1 MNGKK
6 SYLISFTALFSK
18 RGYELKIG
26 FEQIINANNQ
36 YHLTAPVNST
46 YKTLIEDTMKNA
58 NKAPHSATG
67 LFGRLGSAEYI
78 TQYDGFEVETVV
90 ASIVSYLS
98 GIHKYFHGETVT
110 DGTTDGQQDARR
122 LEQILEAEGAALGF
136 SVGDTMLSAI
146 GISPYTTSYLSGVH
160 ITLFLGLGIFACGFY
175 LTRKEIGKSFPGLAK
190 GLWIVVIAIV
200 LSYSYMTDKFMY
212 VAKWGA
218 TGINAV
224 SYVQNASSCTFNVL
238 KTGETRATC
247 DLTLKNYGRDSVS
260 AVLLPDLARSYKP
273 DT

>member
-1 MNGKK
+1 MSRTRLVFSGA
-6 SYLISFTALFSK
+6 LLLFAIIFT
-18 RGYELKIG
+18 
-26 FEQIINANNQ
+26 
-36 YHLTAPVNST
+36 VN
-46 YKTLIEDTMKNA
+46 
-58 NKAPHSATG
+58 H
-67 LFGRLGSAEYI
+67 
-78 TQYDGFEVETVV
+78 
-90 ASIVSYLS
+90 
-98 GIHKYFHGETVT
+98 H
-110 DGTTDGQQDARR
+110 
-122 LEQILEAEGAALGF
+122 LGF

-175 LTRKEIGKSFPGLAK
+175 LTRKEIGKSFPALAK

-218 TGINAV
+218 SGINAV

-260 AVLLPDLARSYKP
+260 AVLLPDLARSYKLKDDP
-273 DT
+273 LLEALQSVQLRPVHVEIERHGTFTGKLEFYGKAESPLFVNGKLMDIVLDVGVDGANTVFDYDIP